1 MVVGVQVVDCS
12 EASNKECR
20 HAQHA
25 ANAFDTEK
33 VALMHGIFQML
44 QGKPLHWCIPPL
56 SGFGMTCLDLSCI
69 LVCVLMKHVT
79 FLTQGLSVVTA
90 GLSVGNDCETCCAR

>member
-1 MVVGVQVVDCS
+1 MVDCS
-12 EASNKECR
+12 EASNKDCH

-44 QGKPLHWCIPPL
+44 QTPPGKAPTYHYDYDYHRHCHRRRRRHRHIII
-56 SGFGMTCLDLSCI
+56 STNSC
-69 LVCVLMKHVT
+69 
-79 FLTQGLSVVTA
+79 
-90 GLSVGNDCETCCAR
+90 

>member
-1 MVVGVQVVDCS
+1 MSSGILVHIAVLSNASKNLLVQGEVEVVGVQVVDCS
-12 EASNKECR
+12 AASNKDCR

-44 QGKPLHWCIPPL
+44 QASQGKAPWLLCPPPTPTL
-56 SGFGMTCLDLSCI
+56 S
-69 LVCVLMKHVT
+69 
-79 FLTQGLSVVTA
+79 
-90 GLSVGNDCETCCAR
+90 

>member
-1 MVVGVQVVDCS
+1 MVDCS
-12 EASNKECR
+12 EASSKDCH

-44 QGKPLHWCIPPL
+44 QTPPGKAPIHHSPCYC
-56 SGFGMTCLDLSCI
+56 SGAAWL
-69 LVCVLMKHVT
+69 LVRLRAFVCNSHSMPKLRYIIH
-79 FLTQGLSVVTA
+79 
-90 GLSVGNDCETCCAR
+90 CCASVMCSALIFP